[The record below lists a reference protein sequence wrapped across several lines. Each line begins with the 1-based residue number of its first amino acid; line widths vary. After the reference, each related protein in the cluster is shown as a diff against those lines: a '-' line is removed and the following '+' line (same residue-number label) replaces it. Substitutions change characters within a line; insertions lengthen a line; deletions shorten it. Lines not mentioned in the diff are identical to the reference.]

1 MNHKWREKILG
12 HLQFARHWLKEA
24 EADFS
29 RNDNLRGELNLALVE
44 AEVRHAWELSAG
56 KVQAEKI
63 QPKPRQVWFW
73 SPVAGILITLL
84 FIGQLAPA
92 DMPQEEVPA
101 ATSAAEQQAAQVQ
114 PEPVQVSSRKTSP
127 PQETAVGDVPAVP
140 QQQETPAVEKQ
151 SLEAKLEG
159 GQAIQKQKSR
169 PEEEKTVEPPKPAP
183 EPAEAAAEPS
193 IEYDLRELTRLAQEV
208 LYAKADS

>member
-56 KVQAEKI
+56 KVQGEKI

-127 PQETAVGDVPAVP
+127 TGDRCWGRTCCSAAAGDSRCGKAVSRGQARR
-140 QQQETPAVEKQ
+140 
-151 SLEAKLEG
+151 